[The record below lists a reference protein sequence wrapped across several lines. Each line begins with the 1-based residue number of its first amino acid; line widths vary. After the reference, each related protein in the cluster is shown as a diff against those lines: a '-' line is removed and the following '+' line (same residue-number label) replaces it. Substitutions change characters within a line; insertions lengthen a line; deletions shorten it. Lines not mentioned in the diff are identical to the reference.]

1 MQLTDLLTSQCIA
14 CDVDL
19 NSKKR
24 VLERLSELIASHQK
38 DLTPTEVFEN
48 LVARERLGSTGMG
61 HGVAIPHA
69 RSKNLDRPVC
79 AFVRLRRGV
88 DFDAVDG
95 QPVDMLCALLVPEKS
110 TEEHLE
116 VLSLLA
122 EMFSDEEF
130 SRQLRATNNATEL
143 QDMLSHWHSHNLQHS
158 TAAR

>member
-24 VLERLSELIASHQK
+24 VLERLSELIAANQK

-48 LVARERLGSTGMG
+48 LVARERLGSTALG

-69 RSKNLDRPVC
+69 RLKNLDRPVC

-110 TEEHLE
+110 TEQHLE

-122 EMFSDEEF
+122 EMFGDEEF
-130 SRQLRATNNATEL
+130 SRQLRTTSNADEL
-143 QDMLSHWHSHNLQHS
+143 QDMLAHWRSHHVQHS